1 MLARCSRGHWQS
13 SDESNSGQLTR
24 KRSGGSSCSLPSSA
38 PKQQTQR
45 FWGKTQRRTTERRR
59 RRKKKSLSSSSHCL
73 PLRHYAATSGSD
85 VKTFLRSLEEVEGK
99 KRITNQRATPDEGAE
114 PRKPRRRLFVMTSQ
128 VTNSR
133 AKSGAI
139 KSRHLS
145 ESNNKTIKN
154 NNKKNNKKN
163 KIINKNRNNTIMKK
177 TP

>member
-1 MLARCSRGHWQS
+1 MQQRSLAEFRRIKLRSAHLEKIRRFLLLS
-13 SDESNSGQLTR
+13 SFVGSEATNSEVLGKNPKKNHR
-24 KRSGGSSCSLPSSA
+24 KKKEEG
-38 PKQQTQR
+38 
-45 FWGKTQRRTTERRR
+45 
-59 RRKKKSLSSSSHCL
+59 KKSLSSSSHCL